1 MSDNNIIYDSETQI
15 YNLSSRFFVLYIF
28 LGFFFFLLFV
38 RLWHLQIIQGDVLK
52 VISVKNRVKQKKI
65 LSPRG
70 YILDREGRVLVDNNL
85 VSQLTINLQ
94 GLNTKEKE
102 IISRKVGEILNLSE
116 KQIADR
122 INKSITLNGRYF
134 PAVIADNLTI
144 DQAYA
149 LKLLRI
155 EHPLINI
162 EEFISRS
169 YPYGA
174 SGSQLYGY
182 VSQVSRNQLENKE
195 IIEKNLM
202 PGDMV
207 GKKGVE
213 KKWDSQIR
221 GSDGLTYVQ
230 VDAHGRVTD
239 IEENILE
246 GSNLEPIRPKSG
258 DHIMLTIDLDIQ
270 EAATKAFQRADKVGQ
285 RVGAL
290 VALNNKGEVL
300 AWVSEPSFDSNQ
312 FLYGISNENWKELIQ
327 NPFKPLRNKV
337 IQDNF
342 SPGST
347 FKPFVGFAALEK
359 GVIKPTTLLDSPGY
373 FTYGRK
379 RYHNHTKSGHGMVN
393 VSTALETSSNVFF
406 YKIALEL
413 GIDEIAKYA
422 RAFGLGQ
429 VTDVGLDTENPGLIP
444 DQEWKLKNRKEAWQ
458 KGEDIVHSIGGGF
471 INVTPLQMALA
482 YLAIGN
488 EGPFYR
494 PLIVKK
500 ILRGSNQKDVIK
512 EFKPQLVRDLSKENA
527 DGFKISKESFDAIKK
542 GLYLVGNGDRGTAKW
557 HKIPGVPIA
566 GKTGTSQV
574 RAWSSDEIYKPCLS
588 RPVTDR
594 HHGWFVGYA
603 PADAPEIFVA
613 VLTMHSCS
621 GSGGAAPLARDVMD
635 AYMRKYF
642 PEKFKSPEEA
652 DLGL

>member
-1 MSDNNIIYDSETQI
+1 MKNDNVIYDSETQI
-15 YNLSSRFFVLYIF
+15 FNLSSRFFTIYGF
-28 LGFFFFLLFV
+28 LTFFFIILCI

-70 YILDREGRVLVDNNL
+70 YILDREGRVLVDNSL
-85 VSQLTINLQ
+85 VSQLTLNLQ
-94 GLNTKEKE
+94 GLDPKEKE
-102 IISRKVGEILNLSE
+102 IISNKVGAILELTP
-116 KQIADR
+116 KQVNDR
-122 INKSITLNGRYF
+122 INKSIVLNGRYF

-162 EEFISRS
+162 EEFISRI

-182 VSQVSRNQLENKE
+182 VSQVSKNQLDNPEVR
-195 IIEKNLM
+195 EKNLV
-202 PGDMV
+202 PGDMI

-213 KKWDSQIR
+213 KKWDEQIR
-221 GSDGLTYVQ
+221 GKDGLTYVQ
-230 VDAHGRVTD
+230 VDAHGRVAD
-239 IEENILE
+239 IDDIILE

-258 DHIMLTIDLDIQ
+258 DHVMLTIDLDIQ
-270 EAATKAFQRADKVGQ
+270 EAAHKAFQRDDKIGP
-285 RVGAL
+285 RIGAL
-290 VALNNKGEVL
+290 VALNNKAEVL

-312 FLYGISNENWKELIQ
+312 FVYGISNDDWRELIQ

-359 GVIKPTTLLDSPGY
+359 GIIKPETKLDSPGY
-373 FTYGRK
+373 FTLGRK
-379 RYHNHTKSGHGMVN
+379 RYHNHTRNGHGMVN
-393 VSTALETSSNVFF
+393 IGSALETSSNVFF
-406 YKIALEL
+406 YKLAMEL
-413 GIDEIAKYA
+413 GIDEMAKYA

-429 VTDVGLDTENPGLIP
+429 ATDIGIDVENPGLIP
-444 DQEWKLKNRKEAWQ
+444 DTQWKLKNRNEPWQ
-458 KGEDIVHSIGGGF
+458 KGEDLVHSVGQGF
-471 INVTPLQMALA
+471 IDVTPLQMALA

-488 EGPFYR
+488 EGPLYQ
-494 PLIVKK
+494 PLVVKK
-500 ILRGSNQKDVIK
+500 ILKGNDQSEVLK
-512 EFKPQLVRDLSKENA
+512 EFKPQLVRDLSKENEE
-527 DGFKISKESFDAIKK
+527 GFKISPESFAAIKN
-542 GLYLVGNGDRGTAKW
+542 GLKLVGNGDRGTAKW
-557 HKIPGVPIA
+557 WKIPGVPIA

-574 RAWSSDEIYKPCLS
+574 RAFSNDEIYKSCLN

-603 PADAPEIFVA
+603 PADKPEIFVA
-613 VLTMHSCS
+613 VLTMHSCAGSS
-621 GSGGAAPLARDVMD
+621 GSAPLARDVMD
-635 AYMRKYF
+635 AYMRKYH
-642 PEKFKSPEEA
+642 PELFKTSG
-652 DLGL
+652 DNVVGL